1 MNYRSINDMNKIIR
15 EKLSILP
22 KDFDLIVG
30 IPRSGMLPANL
41 LALYLNLPYTDIHS
55 FIKGYIYGSG
65 ERKQY
70 FKKDAYKKVLVVDDS
85 IGSGSALRKSK
96 KELEP
101 VFNHYQLEFCVI
113 YASQEC
119 KNDVDYFFEVVP
131 TPRYFEWNI
140 FNHPGLK
147 NACFD
152 IDGVLCP
159 DPMEDQNDDGERY
172 IDFITNAPALYIP
185 SSKVGAIVTSR
196 LEKYRPQTIQWLKKN
211 GVVYDELYMI
221 DLPNMRARQLA
232 NNHASHKAHV
242 YNNGKYD
249 LFIESNLK
257 QSLQIN
263 NLTNKPVFCT
273 EIFEMIYESQ
283 STIYNI
289 KSGRSLPFLR
299 KIALK
304 FRNQLKSIC

>member
-1 MNYRSINDMNKIIR
+1 MNEIIR
-15 EKLSILP
+15 EKISILP
-22 KDFDLIVG
+22 RDIDLIVG

-55 FIKGYIYGSG
+55 FINGFIYGSG
-65 ERKQY
+65 SRKQY
-70 FKKDAYKKVLVVDDS
+70 FKTAAPQKVLIIDDS
-85 IGSGSALRKSK
+85 IGSGAALKKSK

-101 VFNHYQLEFCVI
+101 IAHKYTMEFCVI

-119 KNDVDYFFEVVP
+119 KDVVDYFFEIIP

-159 DPMEDQNDDGERY
+159 DPTEDQNDDGQQY
-172 IDFITNAPALYIP
+172 IDFITNTPSLHIP
-185 SSKVGAIVTSR
+185 SCKVGAIVTSR
-196 LEKYRPQTIQWLKKN
+196 LEKYRSQTEQWLKKH
-211 GVVYDELYMI
+211 GIEYQALFMI
-221 DLPNMRARQLA
+221 DLPDMRARQLA
-232 NNHASHKAHV
+232 NNHATHKATI
-242 YNNGKYD
+242 YAKGKYD
-249 LFIESNLK
+249 LFIESNLN

-263 NLTNKPVFCT
+263 SLTNKPVFCT
-273 EIFEMIYESQ
+273 DNFEMIYESK
-283 STIYNI
+283 SVIYNI

-304 FRNQLKSIC
+304 LRSQLKTFF